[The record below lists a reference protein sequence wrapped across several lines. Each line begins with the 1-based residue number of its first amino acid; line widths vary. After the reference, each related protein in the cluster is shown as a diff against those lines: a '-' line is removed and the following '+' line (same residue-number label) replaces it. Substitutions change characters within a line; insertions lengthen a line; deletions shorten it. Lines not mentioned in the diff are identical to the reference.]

1 MITDYLFYL
10 TAIPAV
16 LLYGISK
23 GGFGGA
29 LGVIAVPLMALTTSP
44 VQAASVLLPILC
56 VMDVFAIRYHYKN
69 CNLSEIKIMLPPAI
83 VGIGLASLIMG
94 VVSDE
99 VVELVVGTIS
109 LLFCAQYY
117 LNGNVTRT
125 YKYSAYFWSGL
136 SGLSSAMI
144 HAGGGPISMYLLPK
158 KLDKMVMVGTMAVFF
173 GIMNLIK
180 LIPYTYLGNFDHQ
193 NLMTSLI
200 LIPLAPIGVK
210 FGTMLLKVISQKRVY
225 QVCYLFLLISGGKLF
240 YTGLMGFI
248 Y

>member
-16 LLYGISK
+16 LIYGISK

-29 LGVIAVPLMALTTSP
+29 LGVIAVPLMAFTTSP

-56 VMDVFAIRYHYKN
+56 VMDAFAIRYHYKN
-69 CNLSEIKIMLPPAI
+69 CDFSEIKMMIPPAI
-83 VGIGLASLIMG
+83 VGIIVASFIMG
-94 VVSDE
+94 FVSDQA
-99 VVELVVGTIS
+99 VELVVGTIS

-117 LNGNVTRT
+117 LKGATFKT
-125 YKYSAYFWSGL
+125 YKYSGQFWSAL

-173 GIMNLIK
+173 GLMNLIK

-193 NLMTSLI
+193 NLMTSLV

-210 FGTMLLKVISQKRVY
+210 IGTMLLKVISQERVY
-225 QVCYLFLLISGGKLF
+225 QVCYFFLLISGGKLF
-240 YTGLMGFI
+240 YTGLTG
-248 Y
+248 

>member
-1 MITDYLFYL
+1 MITDYLFYI

-29 LGVIAVPLMALTTSP
+29 LGVIAVPLMALTTTP

-56 VMDVFAIRYHYKN
+56 VMDGFAIRYHYKN
-69 CNLSEIKIMLPPAI
+69 CNFSEIKTMLPSAI
-83 VGIGLASLIMG
+83 IGIGIGSFIMG
-94 VVSDE
+94 IVSDQ
-99 VVELVVGTIS
+99 VVEIVVGS
-109 LLFCAQYY
+109 LSLMFCMQYY
-117 LNGNVTRT
+117 LKGNSCKI
-125 YKYSAYFWSGL
+125 YKYSGYFWSGL
-136 SGLSSAMI
+136 SGLSSTMI

-180 LIPYTYLGNFDHQ
+180 LIPYAYLGNFDHQ
-193 NLMTSLI
+193 NLMTSLV

-210 FGTMLLKVISQKRVY
+210 LGTMLLKVISQQRVY

-240 YTGLMGFI
+240 YTGIFG
-248 Y
+248 